1 MLIPNNFLKDIG
13 VSIDELDSNED
24 IEKYNKKY
32 TKYIKKDVVKKDV
45 IEISFC

>member
-32 TKYIKKDVVKKDV
+32 TKYIKKDVKKDV